1 MEGTALSTS
10 SKIRDNWYKENKTIS
25 TLTIRDSKIV
35 WVTSLSNIGKVK
47 LKILKQKKVIVSVF
61 DDENL
66 NNFEE
71 NTLKFKNRFKCV
83 DVFITTSLDIKLH
96 LEKLGKEVFLLDS
109 EKIDSIKHKLSDIFK
124 LSL

>member
-1 MEGTALSTS
+1 MNCL
-10 SKIRDNWYKENKTIS
+10 DCF
-25 TLTIRDSKIV
+25 L
-35 WVTSLSNIGKVK
+35 KV
-47 LKILKQKKVIVSVF
+47 LKQKKVIVSVF

-71 NTLKFKNRFKCV
+71 NTWKFKNRFNCV
-83 DVFITTSLDIKLH
+83 DVFITTSLYIKLH

-109 EKIDSIKHKLSDIFK
+109 EKIDSIKNKLSDIFK